1 MENLKG
7 VELIVS
13 IASQLTLE
21 AVMSKDKQFKKVRCL
36 QASHLIKGCSDL
48 SGKSVIDL
56 LVLSKAMALAMNDGY
71 KQFEREMEG
80 EEILKNIFK
89 DEENKKGD

>member
-21 AVMSKDKQFKKVRCL
+21 ASMSNDEQFKNVRCI
-36 QASHLIKGCSDL
+36 QASNLIKGCSDI
-48 SGKSVIDL
+48 SGRDVIEL
-56 LVLSKAMALAMNDGY
+56 LVLGKSMAFAMSEGY
-71 KQFEREMEG
+71 KQFERETEG

-89 DEENKKGD
+89 DDKKSD

>member
-21 AVMSKDKQFKKVRCL
+21 AVMSKDEHFKKVRCL
-36 QASHLIKGCSDL
+36 QASHLIKACSDL

-56 LVLSKAMALAMNDGY
+56 LVLSKAMTLSMNDGY
-71 KQFEREMEG
+71 RQFEREMEG

>member
-21 AVMSKDKQFKKVRCL
+21 AVMSKDEQFKKVRCL
-36 QASHLIKGCSDL
+36 QASHLIKACSDL